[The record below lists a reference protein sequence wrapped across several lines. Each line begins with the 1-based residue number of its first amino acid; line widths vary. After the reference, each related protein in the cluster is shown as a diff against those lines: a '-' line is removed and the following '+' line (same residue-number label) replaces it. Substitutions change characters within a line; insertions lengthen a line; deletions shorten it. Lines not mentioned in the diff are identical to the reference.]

1 MIWFMGFMGLL
12 LLIYLVNAIKFEWD
26 HSEPD
31 PLAQSKQTWRQRR
44 DRAQRILAQGGPQTL
59 AEYLEIFPDACP
71 RCGGRNLYESLTP
84 RRSFITP
91 LLRHRKPKRS
101 WVCTRC
107 GHNNLSQK
115 PVQPVRN
122 LRLVTSPCLSVE
134 AAQAIPE
141 WPWAH
146 PPVLPVYLHND
157 NATMM
162 EFVVEVLEQV
172 FELPKDLA
180 IQCMIHT
187 HQLGRSFVIALP
199 VENAQE
205 KVAIAHQRSQAKR
218 YPLRF
223 TVESEW
229 ISV

>member
-1 MIWFMGFMGLL
+1 MIWLIGLMGLL
-12 LLIYLVNAIKFEWD
+12 LLICLVNAIKFEWD

-31 PLAQSKQTWRQRR
+31 PLAQSRQTWRQRR

-71 RCGGRNLYESLTP
+71 RCGGRNLYESLAL
-84 RRSFITP
+84 RRSFLTP
-91 LLRHRKPKRS
+91 LLRNRRPKRS

-107 GHNNLSQK
+107 GHNNLSPK
-115 PVQPVRN
+115 PVEPLQN
-122 LRLVTSPCLSVE
+122 LRWVTSPYLSAE
-134 AAQAIPE
+134 ATQSIPE
-141 WPWAH
+141 WPWEH
-146 PPVLPVYLHND
+146 PSVVPVYLHND
-157 NATMM
+157 NATTM

-187 HQLGRSFVIALP
+187 HQLGRHFVIALP
-199 VENAQE
+199 LTEAQE
-205 KVAIAHQRSQAKR
+205 KVAIAHQRSQERK

-223 TVESEW
+223 TVEDEW
-229 ISV
+229 P